1 MTIANHYRSDD
12 ARKASDGRFVDAD
25 QRAPNMVP
33 GIEARIG
40 WPDDAVIDG
49 QRLRSDPKNRRGPI
63 HKKAQCLRCGS
74 LQDFA
79 LSWIVSLAI
88 VGPWSAA
95 TALSPSTIATRPKET
110 SSSSAM
116 ICADPVAMPA
126 PRST

>member
-74 LQDFA
+74 AGLCAELDRVA
-79 LSWIVSLAI
+79 GDRRSM
-88 VGPWSAA
+88 VGRDRA
-95 TALSPSTIATRPKET
+95 
-110 SSSSAM
+110 
-116 ICADPVAMPA
+116 VAEHHRDA
-126 PRST
+126 PEGDVQLFRDDLR